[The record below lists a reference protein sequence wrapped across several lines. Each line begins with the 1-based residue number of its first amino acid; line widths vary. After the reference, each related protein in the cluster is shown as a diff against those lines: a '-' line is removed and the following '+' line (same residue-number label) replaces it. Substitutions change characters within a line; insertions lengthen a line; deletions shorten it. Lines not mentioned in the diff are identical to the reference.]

1 MVKLAP
7 LTRLIATVVVSIW
20 AFILQSPLILAGLA
34 AMIVLMLF
42 VVSGLRKG
50 VRIAGGLALVVVGL
64 IAVQYLLGTDM
75 DAAIAGGLR
84 MVIMSVA
91 FVVLFASTRAQDL
104 TTALVTQCHIPYE
117 FAFLFTATLRFVPDL
132 LAESRAVQ
140 EAQACRGYVAKNG
153 LLSRLVAYLSV
164 VQPLVLRSVSRSET
178 MAMSLELRGFN
189 AGKRSFLT
197 SVTLGATD
205 YLLFVLMAA
214 LTVSLIGFR
223 AGLIS

>member
-7 LTRLIATVVVSIW
+7 LTRLIATFAVSIW
-20 AFILQSPLILAGLA
+20 AFILQSPLVLTGLA
-34 AMIVLMLF
+34 AIIVMLLF

-50 VRIAGGLALVVVGL
+50 GRIAGSLALVVAGL

-75 DAAIAGGLR
+75 NVAIAGGLR

-91 FVVLFASTRAQDL
+91 FIVLFASTRAQDL

-117 FAFLFTATLRFVPDL
+117 FAFLFTSTLRFVPDL
-132 LAESRAVQ
+132 LAESQAVQ
-140 EAQACRGYVAKNG
+140 EAQACRGYTSKG
-153 LLSRLVAYLSV
+153 GLSRLVAYLSV

-197 SVTLGATD
+197 SVALGATD

-214 LTVSLIGFR
+214 VTMVLIGFR

>member
-7 LTRLIATVVVSIW
+7 LTRLIATFAVSIW
-20 AFILQSPLILAGLA
+20 AFILQSPLVLTGLA
-34 AMIVLMLF
+34 AIIVMLLF

-50 VRIAGGLALVVVGL
+50 GRIAGGLALVVAGL

-75 DAAIAGGLR
+75 NVAIAGGLR

-117 FAFLFTATLRFVPDL
+117 FAFLFTSTLRFVPDL

-140 EAQACRGYVAKNG
+140 EAQACRGYTSKG
-153 LLSRLVAYLSV
+153 GLSRLVAYLSV

-197 SVTLGATD
+197 SVALGTTD

-214 LTVSLIGFR
+214 LTIGLIGFR